1 MSVLEDVL
9 GSVVTKAL
17 GGGSDKEK
25 LVKTL
30 LPVVIALL
38 ANGGLKK
45 IIDAMNKQGMEKQAN
60 SWVGDG
66 ENLPI
71 TADQATKVVGESQIK
86 DISEKIGLPEDETA
100 KLVAEALP
108 QVVDKASPE
117 GKEPADAEVDKTL
130 DSLKG

>member
-1 MSVLEDVL
+1 VSVLEDVL

-71 TADQATKVVGESQIK
+71 TPDQATKVVGESQIK

-117 GKEPADAEVDKTL
+117 GKEPEDAEVDKTL
-130 DSLKG
+130 ESLKG

>member
-45 IIDAMNKQGMEKQAN
+45 ILDAMKKEGLNAEAE

-66 ENLPI
+66 KSLPI
-71 TADQATKVVGESQIK
+71 TPDQAKKVVGESQIK
-86 DISEKIGLPEDETA
+86 QIADQIGLPEDEAA

-108 QVVDKASPE
+108 EVVDKASPE
-117 GKEPADAEVDKTL
+117 GKEPAEDEVDKTL
-130 DSLKG
+130 ETLKG